1 MNPGG
6 VRQSLTFASSTVGE
20 GDGVA
25 IENEDLIRIEGVD
38 DGEVL
43 AFDLA

>member
-1 MNPGG
+1 M
-6 VRQSLTFASSTVGE
+6 LGE

-25 IENEDLIRIEGVD
+25 IEGETSVKIEGVD

-43 AFDLA
+43 VFDLA